1 MNKKMRELLA
11 KIEEK
16 TKEARD
22 YIDGENKDV
31 AKASALIDEVAILK
45 AEFEAEKKLYNLEKE
60 TNTPDEEEVQE
71 KKEKR
76 TEEEALKA
84 FGRAAKNGFKV
95 SEKDNQ
101 LPGIMNEGSQPD
113 GGYTVPE
120 DIYTRIEYFRQA
132 EFSFL
137 DLVRRERVHTATGAR
152 TFIKRSQYNGFNKVG
167 EGGKIGATTAP
178 QFERLSWA
186 IDKYAGYLPITNE
199 LRYDSD
205 ANIAQ
210 VIIEWLGKQS
220 RATANNLILTEI
232 QSNGDAVNLENLDGI
247 KHVLN
252 VTLGSIFKGSSKVI
266 TNDDGLQYLDT
277 LKKKADSNEYLLT
290 PDPRDPMRLTLTAG
304 ATVVPLVIVPNQ
316 IMPSTATYRA
326 SEDTSVQSGKTY
338 YTRTGTGTDVSPYV
352 YTAVESPSGNPS
364 TSSYY
369 EMDPTPQIPFI
380 IGDLYEGVVYWD
392 REYMSI
398 AESAIAS
405 IGDLNAFEQDLTL
418 YRAIE
423 REDVT
428 LRDTEAFVC
437 GYIQPT
443 VDAGE

>member
-1 MNKKMRELLA
+1 MNKKMREILA

-16 TKEARD
+16 TKQARGFM
-22 YIDGENKDV
+22 DGENKDV
-31 AKASALIDEVAILK
+31 EKASALLDEVAELK
-45 AEFEAEKKLYNLEKE
+45 KEYETEKRLYEMEKSE
-60 TNTPDEEEVQE
+60 NTPDETKVAEDKAKRSEED
-71 KKEKR
+71 
-76 TEEEALKA
+76 ALKA
-84 FGRAAKNGFKV
+84 FGRAAKRGFKV
-95 SEKDNQ
+95 TEKDND

-120 DIYTRIEYFRQA
+120 DIYTRIEYFREA

-137 DLVRRERVHTATGAR
+137 DLVRRERVHTATGQR
-152 TFIKRSQYNGFNKVG
+152 TFMKRAQYTGFNKVG
-167 EGGKIGATTAP
+167 EGGKIGATSTP
-178 QFERLSWA
+178 QFERLDWA
-186 IDKYAGYLPITNE
+186 IEKYAGYLPITNE

-205 ANIAQ
+205 ANVAQ

-220 RATANNLILTEI
+220 RATANNLILSEI
-232 QSNGDAVNLENLDGI
+232 QSNGPAVDLENLDGI
-247 KHVLN
+247 KRTLN
-252 VTLGSIFKGSSKVI
+252 VTLDLFKNTSKVI
-266 TNDDGLQYLDT
+266 TNSDGLNYLDT

-290 PDPRDPMRLTLTAG
+290 PDPNSPMRYTLSAG
-304 ATVVPLVIVPNQ
+304 ASVIPLVIVPNA
-316 IMPSTATYRA
+316 IMSSTPTYTA
-326 SEDTSVQSGKTY
+326 STDTTVQSGKTY
-338 YTRTGTGTDVSPYV
+338 YTVSEGV
-352 YTAVESPSGNPS
+352 YTPVAEPTGNPS

-428 LRDTEAFVC
+428 LRDTEAFVL
-437 GYIQPT
+437 GYIQPA
-443 VDAGE
+443 VSGE

>member
-1 MNKKMRELLA
+1 MNKKMREILA

-16 TKEARD
+16 TKQARG
-22 YIDGENKDV
+22 YMEGETKDV
-31 AKASALIDEVAILK
+31 DKAAALLDEVAELK
-45 AEFEAEKKLYNLEKE
+45 KEYETEKRLYEAEKDEHVPAEKTAE
-60 TNTPDEEEVQE
+60 T
-71 KKEKR
+71 KAKR

-84 FGRAAKNGFKV
+84 FGRAAKTGFKTN
-95 SEKDNQ
+95 DYDGT
-101 LPGIMNEGSQPD
+101 LNESTPAD

-120 DIYTRIEYFRQA
+120 DIYTRIEYFREA

-137 DLVRRERVHTATGAR
+137 NLVRREVVHTATGAR
-152 TFIKRSQYNGFNKVG
+152 TFKKRSQHTGFSQVG
-167 EGGKIGATTAP
+167 EGGKIGATATP
-178 QFERLSWA
+178 QFERLTWA
-186 IDKYAGYLPITNE
+186 IKKYAGYMPITNE

-210 VIIEWLGKQS
+210 VVIEWLARES
-220 RATANNLILTEI
+220 RATANNLILAEI
-232 QSNGDAVNLENLDGI
+232 QSNGNAVDFENLDGI
-247 KHVLN
+247 KKALN
-252 VTLGSIFKGSSKVI
+252 VDLGLFKGSSRVI

-277 LKKKADSNEYLLT
+277 LKKKSDSNEYLLT

-304 ATVVPLVIVPNQ
+304 ATVVPLSVVPNE
-316 IMPSTATYRA
+316 IMPSTPTYTA
-326 SEDTSVQSGKTY
+326 STDTTVQSGKTY
-338 YTRTGTGTDVSPYV
+338 YTRTGAGTAVSPYV
-352 YTAVESPSGNPS
+352 YTAVESPTGNPS

-380 IGDLYEGVVYWD
+380 VGDLYEGVVYWD

-405 IGDLNAFEQDLTL
+405 IGDFNAFEQDLTL

-428 LRDTEAFVC
+428 LRDTEAFVY
-437 GYIQPT
+437 GYIQP
-443 VDAGE
+443 AAPSGE

>member
-1 MNKKMRELLA
+1 MNKKMREILA

-16 TKEARD
+16 TKEARGFM
-22 YIDGENKDV
+22 DGENKDV
-31 AKASALIDEVAILK
+31 AKASAILDEVAQLK
-45 AEFEAEKKLYNLEKE
+45 AEYEAEKKLYELEKDTNVPE
-60 TNTPDEEEVQE
+60 TKV
-71 KKEKR
+71 
-76 TEEEALKA
+76 TETKAQRSKEEALKA
-84 FGRAAKNGFKV
+84 FGRAARNGFKV
-95 SEKDNQ
+95 SDKDESTV
-101 LPGIMNEGSQPD
+101 PGALNEGTPAD

-120 DIYTRIEYFRQA
+120 DIYTQIEYFRQA

-152 TFIKRSQYNGFNKVG
+152 TFKKRSQYTGFSQVG
-167 EGGKIGATTAP
+167 EGGKIGATATP
-178 QFERLSWA
+178 QFERLTWA
-186 IDKYAGYLPITNE
+186 IKKYAGYMPITNE

-210 VIIEWLGKQS
+210 VVIEWLAQES
-220 RATANNLILTEI
+220 RATANSLILGAI
-232 QSNGDAVNLENLDGI
+232 QSNGSAVDLENLDGI
-247 KHVLN
+247 KKALN
-252 VTLGSIFKGSSKVI
+252 VTLGSAFKGSSRIV

-290 PDPRDPMRLTLTAG
+290 PDPSNPMVLRLSAG
-304 ATVVPLVIVPNQ
+304 ATTVPISVVPNDV
-316 IMPSTATYRA
+316 MPSAATYSA
-326 SEDTSVQSGKTY
+326 SEDTTVQAGKTY
-338 YTRTGTGTDVSPYV
+338 YTRTGAGTDVSPYV

-380 IGDLYEGVVYWD
+380 IGDLREGVVYWD
-392 REYMSI
+392 REWMSI

-405 IGDLNAFEQDLTL
+405 IGDFNAFEQDLTL

-428 LRDTEAFVC
+428 LRDTEAFVY
-437 GYIQPT
+437 GYIQP
-443 VDAGE
+443 AESGE

>member
-1 MNKKMRELLA
+1 MNKKMREILA

-16 TKEARD
+16 TAEAKKLME
-22 YIDGENKDV
+22 GENKDV
-31 AKASALIDEVAILK
+31 TKATEILDEVDALK
-45 AEFEAEKKLYNLEKE
+45 AEYEVEKRLFESEKQNNTPEPEKVEEKKA
-60 TNTPDEEEVQE
+60 
-71 KKEKR
+71 KR
-76 TEEEALKA
+76 SEEEALKA

-95 SEKDNQ
+95 NKDNDYDGT
-101 LPGIMNEGSQPD
+101 LNESTPGD

-120 DIYTRIEYFRQA
+120 DIYTRIEYFREA

-137 DLVRRERVHTATGAR
+137 DLVRREVVHTATGAR
-152 TFIKRSQYNGFNKVG
+152 TFKKRSQYTGFSKVG
-167 EGGKIGATTAP
+167 EGSAIGATATP
-178 QFERLSWA
+178 QFERLNWS
-186 IDKYAGYLPITNE
+186 IDKYAGYMPITNE

-210 VIIEWLGKQS
+210 VVIEWLGRES

-232 QSNGDAVNLENLDGI
+232 QSNGSAVDFENLDGI
-247 KHVLN
+247 KKALN
-252 VTLGSIFKGSSKVI
+252 VDLSLFKGSSRVI

-304 ATVVPLVIVPNQ
+304 ATVVPLSIVPNE
-316 IMPSTATYRA
+316 IMPSTPTYTA
-326 SEDTSVQSGKTY
+326 SEDTTVQAGKTY
-338 YTRTGTGTDVSPYV
+338 YTRSGASAPYT
-352 YTAVESPSGNPS
+352 YTAVAEPTGNPS

-380 IGDLYEGVVYWD
+380 IGDLNEGVVYWD
-392 REYMSI
+392 RQWMSI
-398 AESAIAS
+398 AESAIAA
-405 IGDLNAFEQDLTL
+405 IGDFNAFEQDLTL

-428 LRDTEAFVC
+428 LRDTEAFVW

-443 VDAGE
+443 VPSGE

>member
-1 MNKKMRELLA
+1 MNKKMREILA

-16 TKEARD
+16 TKAARG
-22 YIDGENKDV
+22 YMDGENKDV
-31 AKASALIDEVAILK
+31 AKASEILDEVAQLK
-45 AEFEAEKKLYNLEKE
+45 AEYEAEKRLYELEKDANVPE
-60 TNTPDEEEVQE
+60 DKAKAT
-71 KKEKR
+71 KAKR

-84 FGRAAKNGFKV
+84 FGQAAKRGFKV
-95 SEKDNQ
+95 DKDNDYDGT
-101 LPGIMNEGSQPD
+101 LNESTPAD

-120 DIYTRIEYFRQA
+120 DIYTRIEYFREA

-137 DLVRRERVHTATGAR
+137 NLVRREVVHTATGAR
-152 TFIKRSQYNGFNKVG
+152 TFKKRSQHTGFSQVG
-167 EGGKIGATTAP
+167 EGGKIGATATP
-178 QFERLSWA
+178 QFERLTWA
-186 IDKYAGYLPITNE
+186 IKKYAGYMPITNE

-210 VIIEWLGKQS
+210 VVIEWLARES
-220 RATANNLILTEI
+220 RATANNLILAQI
-232 QSNGDAVNLENLDGI
+232 KSNGSAVDFENLDGI
-247 KHVLN
+247 KKALN
-252 VTLGSIFKGSSKVI
+252 VDLGLFKGSSRVI

-304 ATVVPLVIVPNQ
+304 ATVVPLSIVPNE
-316 IMPSTATYRA
+316 IMPSTATYTA
-326 SEDTSVQSGKTY
+326 STDTSVTSGKTY
-338 YTRTGTGTDVSPYV
+338 YTRTGAGTSVSPYV

-405 IGDLNAFEQDLTL
+405 IGDFNAFEQDLTL
-418 YRAIE
+418 YRAIG

-428 LRDTEAFVC
+428 LRDTESFVY
-437 GYIQPT
+437 GYIQP
-443 VDAGE
+443 AAPSGE

>member
-1 MNKKMRELLA
+1 MNKKMREILA

-16 TKEARD
+16 TKQARGFM
-22 YIDGENKDV
+22 DGESKDV
-31 AKASALIDEVAILK
+31 EKASALLDEVAGLK
-45 AEFEAEKKLYNLEKE
+45 KEYETEKRLYEMEKQDNVPEEKKTGESKAKRS
-60 TNTPDEEEVQE
+60 EED
-71 KKEKR
+71 
-76 TEEEALKA
+76 ALKA
-84 FGRAAKNGFKV
+84 FGRAAKAGFKTN
-95 SEKDNQ
+95 DYDGT
-101 LPGIMNEGSQPD
+101 LNETTPAD

-120 DIYTRIEYFRQA
+120 DIYTRIENFREA

-137 DLVRRERVHTATGAR
+137 SLVRRERVHTATGAR
-152 TFIKRSQYNGFNKVG
+152 TFKKRSQHTGFAQVG
-167 EGGKIGATTAP
+167 EGGKIGATATP
-178 QFERLSWA
+178 QFERLTWA
-186 IDKYAGYLPITNE
+186 IKKYAGYMPITNE

-210 VIIEWLGKQS
+210 VVIEWLGRES

-232 QSNGDAVNLENLDGI
+232 QSNGNAVNFENLDGI
-247 KHVLN
+247 KKALN
-252 VTLGSIFKGSSKVI
+252 IDLSLFKGSSRIV

-304 ATVVPLVIVPNQ
+304 ATVVPLSIVPNE
-316 IMPSTATYRA
+316 IMPSTPTYTA
-326 SEDTSVQSGKTY
+326 STDTTVQSGKTY
-338 YTRTGTGTDVSPYV
+338 YTVSGGV
-352 YTAVESPSGNPS
+352 YTPVAEPTGNPS

-392 REYMSI
+392 REWMSI
-398 AESAIAS
+398 AESAIAA
-405 IGDLNAFEQDLTL
+405 IGDFNAFEQDLTL

-428 LRDTEAFVC
+428 LRDTEAFVY
-437 GYIQPT
+437 GYIQP
-443 VDAGE
+443 AAPSGE